1 MKRSSVAFQWKAG
14 DVLLLHN
21 DLAMHS
27 RETFVPPRR
36 VLASLW
42 GPPAAPVAA
51 SARKGGRW
59 RVRGG
64 FNVRTLMSK
73 ARALRLRGGSAAKAF
88 ELSGGGKSMPSVGL
102 GMWQVPKDACAATVI
117 SAIEQ
122 GYRHFDCACDYGNE
136 AEVGQGI
143 REAIRRG
150 LVTRAELWITSKL
163 WNTYHAKEH
172 VEPACRRSLSDFG
185 LDYFDLY
192 LVHFPISLR
201 FVPFETRYPP
211 EWVYDPSEPGGGKM
225 ELDLVPMH
233 ETWPAMEELVEKGL
247 VKNIGQPSAP
257 ATFAATAASRLRDA
271 AARAGV
277 CNFNTAI
284 LRDLLSYARIK
295 PAVLQ
300 VELHPY
306 NQQPKLVRFCAEHG
320 IVVTGYSPLGAGS
333 YVSLGM
339 AKGADSPL
347 NNPVVKQIAAKHRKS
362 AAQVILRWGLQRGY
376 SLVPKSS
383 KVERLQENI
392 QLGFE
397 LDDEDMDLIA
407 GLDRC
412 QRFNDPGVFSVG
424 MGCFC
429 PIYD

>member
-1 MKRSSVAFQWKAG
+1 VFGDGTPFGDEELAALEDLGDFMKRSSVAFQWKAG

-21 DLAMHS
+21 DLAMHVRRTAPIRQPRAPRHQSAACMQS

-247 VKNIGQPSAP
+247 VKNIG
-257 ATFAATAASRLRDA
+257 
-271 AARAGV
+271 V

-300 VELHPY
+300 VRFRLPPSCSAGAKAEASIRTY
-306 NQQPKLVRFCAEHG
+306 LV
-320 IVVTGYSPLGAGS
+320 
-333 YVSLGM
+333 
-339 AKGADSPL
+339 
-347 NNPVVKQIAAKHRKS
+347 
-362 AAQVILRWGLQRGY
+362 LRW
-376 SLVPKSS
+376 SS
-383 KVERLQENI
+383 IHTTSSR
-392 QLGFE
+392 
-397 LDDEDMDLIA
+397 
-407 GLDRC
+407 
-412 QRFNDPGVFSVG
+412 S
-424 MGCFC
+424 
-429 PIYD
+429 